1 MLFGFFPS
9 IFDEEDRQV
18 HLTFQGYSQAAPG
31 FAHAFFSLQAKPATG
46 NMEDAI
52 CQGIRDGAGLVYSG
66 IKFHEQAI
74 PGKPMNGIKL
84 VEKTKGGVS
93 KEAASKATKVQ
104 TPAAPQ
110 APAKDQPGHPDLES
124 FVFTVVLMPRL
135 AKFFVNCARHAR
147 ESGYYISCDLYQVI
161 LH

>member
-18 HLTFQGYSQAAPG
+18 HLTLQEYSQAAPG
-31 FAHAFFSLQAKPATG
+31 FAHAFFSLQAKSATG

-84 VEKTKGGVS
+84 VEKTRGGIS
-93 KEAASKATKVQ
+93 KEAVSKATKVQ

-110 APAKDQPGHPDLES
+110 APAKNQPGHPDLES
-124 FVFTVVLMPRL
+124 FLFTVVLMPRL